1 MNWAKPRMDRKQ
13 IPLFYPTLEKSIP
26 MDHPV
31 RMLDEILRSDQ
42 VDWGPWEAH
51 YCGYVGQPPIHP
63 RVLASAILYG
73 MTLGIRSSRKL
84 EDACRNRL
92 DFIWLVEG
100 RTIDHSTFAGFR
112 TRFERELK
120 GLFREIVQVAVKLGL
135 ARLGVVAL
143 DGTQVRANS
152 SRHATASEETIQ
164 KRLAEI
170 DAEIETMFEEY
181 ERTDARE
188 RDLFGERSPTKLPR
202 ELADLTRRQEMLRK
216 ALAAVRGKKAKS
228 GRTKKEPK
236 VPVADPDAVVTPN
249 KDGGYA
255 PNHTP
260 LAATEGEGGFIVD
273 ADVIGA
279 TAEGD
284 HTVQVVDRLEENF
297 GQKPQQVLADSAFGS
312 GQNLA
317 GLDEREVEAFI
328 PQEQRP
334 SRPDNPAVR
343 DDPTQPVAPADRPR
357 LPRNA
362 RTKKLDRSA
371 FVYDASADC
380 YHCPMGQTVPFVGT
394 QTKHRRTGPVEVRV
408 YRCGTCQ
415 TCELRGECL
424 GKGARFRTVSR
435 DEYERLREA
444 MDARLASQA
453 GRATYRRRSW
463 VAETPFAFIKQWM
476 GLRQFLLRGLDKVR
490 TEWLWACTAFNL
502 RKLMAAASG
511 MRAELAVVL
520 T

>member
-13 IPLFYPTLEKSIP
+13 MPLFYPTLEKSIP
-26 MDHPV
+26 KDHPV
-31 RMLDEILRSDQ
+31 RLLDEILRSHQ
-42 VDWGPWEAH
+42 VDWAPWEAH
-51 YCGYVGQPPIHP
+51 YCGYVGQPAIHP

-92 DFIWLVEG
+92 DFIWLVGG

-120 GLFREIVQVAVKLGL
+120 GVFCEIVQVAMKLGL
-135 ARLGVVAL
+135 ARLGVVGL

-152 SRHATASEETIQ
+152 SRHATASEETIE

-170 DAEIETMFEEY
+170 DAQIETMFAEY

-202 ELADLTRRQEMLRK
+202 ELADLKRRQERLGK
-216 ALAAVRGKKAKS
+216 ALESVRKKKAKS
-228 GRTKKEPK
+228 GSTKKEPK

-260 LAATEGEGGFIVD
+260 LAAMEGQGGFVVD
-273 ADVIGA
+273 ADVIGP

-284 HTVQVVDRLEENF
+284 HTVEVVDRIEENF
-297 GQKPQQVLADSAFGS
+297 DQKPQQVVADSAFGS

-343 DDPTQPVAPADRPR
+343 SDLTQPVAAADRPR

-362 RTKKLDRSA
+362 RTKKLDRCA
-371 FVYDASADC
+371 FVYEASADC
-380 YHCPMGQTVPFVGT
+380 YHCPMGQKLPFVRT

-408 YRCGTCQ
+408 YRCTACAA
-415 TCELRGECL
+415 CELRGECVA
-424 GKGARFRTVSR
+424 KNAPFRTVSR
-435 DEYERLREA
+435 DEYEPLREA
-444 MDARLASQA
+444 MDARLASPR

-463 VAETPFAFIKQWM
+463 IAETPFAFMKEWM
-476 GLRQFLLRGLDKVR
+476 GFRQFLLRGLDKVR

-502 RKLMAAASG
+502 RKLMRAASG
-511 MRAELAVVL
+511 MRAELAAVL
-520 T
+520 S